1 MKKTQSGFIGLPIL
15 IAILLGIVV
24 LGGGAYYVIY
34 QQAPT
39 QTTSENLDTLQTSTR
54 PMNTPTQNPAPKQL
68 TPSTSVADNTANW
81 KTFVNSRDGYSVKYP
96 SEGIAGTPSTDCCSD
111 LSQIGFEKS
120 MSFMRYGG
128 WADIYIFNGSLDQ
141 AIAAYKKVDSEN
153 RVYSSTENMVIG
165 GKNGKVVNWTNKLD
179 SSSRV
184 SHGYFVEYQPGKTL
198 YIGGS
203 QEFVTTIKFLHS
215 DTGGL
220 IKFNAVAGTTFTLT
234 VGQSATDGTGG
245 ITIKLDSI
253 SSGQYPAANAL
264 VISASSTFEAYVT
277 NLQKTWY
284 TTPDLYSGSSGSYL
298 AWSAKYGDSTWPD
311 LNSPTGTIIL
321 QVVSIDTSSKTATF
335 KVRTELFPHEVNS
348 G

>member
-1 MKKTQSGFIGLPIL
+1 MKNLQSGFIGIPIF
-15 IAILLGIVV
+15 IAILLGIVM
-24 LGGGAYYVIY
+24 LGGGAYYVVH
-34 QQAPT
+34 QQTPT
-39 QTTSENLDTLQTSTR
+39 QTTSEKLDAFQASTRNTSTSA
-54 PMNTPTQNPAPKQL
+54 QNPTPNQL
-68 TPSTSVADNTANW
+68 TPSTSVVDNTANW

-96 SEGIAGTPSTDCCSD
+96 SEEIAGAPSTDCCSD
-111 LSQIGFEKS
+111 LSQFGFEKS

-128 WADIYIFNGSLDQ
+128 WADIYIFNGSSDK
-141 AIAAYKKVDSEN
+141 AIAAYKKVDGEN
-153 RVYSSTENMVIG
+153 RVYNSTENMVIG
-165 GKNGKVVNWTNKLD
+165 GKSGMVVSWTNKLD
-179 SSSRV
+179 SSSHV

-198 YIGGS
+198 YIGS
-203 QEFVTTIKFLHS
+203 SKEFVTTIKFLTS

-245 ITIKLDSI
+245 ITVKLDSI
-253 SSGQYPAANAL
+253 SSGQYPMASAL

-284 TTPDLYSGSSGSYL
+284 LTPDLYSGSSGSYL
-298 AWSAKYGDSTWPD
+298 AWSAKYGDSAWPD

-335 KVRTELFPHEVNS
+335 KVRTQPFPHEVNS